1 MASIYDTE
9 PRSQGEQGEAGQE
22 SRSRIN
28 VGRTE
33 RNASMASG
41 AALALSGLTRLRNGR
56 ILPGLA
62 MLTLGGMFFYRGK
75 TGHCNMY
82 EKLDFSTAG
91 TGDAGIE
98 IEKSMTVN
106 KPARDVYN
114 FWRHLENMPR
124 FMRHLESVQ
133 VTGDRTS
140 HWRAKAPAG
149 VTIDWD
155 AELLED
161 SPDRIR
167 WRSLENADIPN
178 EGVVEFHEAPA
189 AKGTEVKCGSDTA
202 LRAELRQDD
211 RQGDECHYRPAGGG
225 GPEAVQADTGN
236 RRDCHSRICSAT
248 PGTLPQL
255 HARGRSG
262 GTAITRY

>member
-9 PRSQGEQGEAGQE
+9 SRSREEQGEAGQE
-22 SRSRIN
+22 SRSRVN

-167 WRSLENADIPN
+167 WRSLENSDVPN

-189 AKGTEVKCGSDTA
+189 GKGTEVKVRIRYSPPGGAAGKMTA
-202 LRAELRQDD
+202 KVMNAITAQQVEEDLKRCKQILETGETATAESAAPRQESSRSFMPGGGAVELR
-211 RQGDECHYRPAGGG
+211 
-225 GPEAVQADTGN
+225 
-236 RRDCHSRICSAT
+236 
-248 PGTLPQL
+248 
-255 HARGRSG
+255 
-262 GTAITRY
+262 

>member
-202 LRAELRQDD
+202 LRAERGKMTAKVMNAITAQQVEEDLKRCKQILETGETATAESAAPRQEPS
-211 RQGDECHYRPAGGG
+211 RSFMPGGG
-225 GPEAVQADTGN
+225 AVEL
-236 RRDCHSRICSAT
+236 R
-248 PGTLPQL
+248 
-255 HARGRSG
+255 
-262 GTAITRY
+262 